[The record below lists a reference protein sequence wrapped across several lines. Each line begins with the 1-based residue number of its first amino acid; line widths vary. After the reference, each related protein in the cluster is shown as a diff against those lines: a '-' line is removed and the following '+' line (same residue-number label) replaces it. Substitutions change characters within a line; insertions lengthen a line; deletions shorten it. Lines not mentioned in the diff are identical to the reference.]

1 MSQSDSLRQELLD
14 SDDEF
19 RRLFEEHQNYEQR
32 LATLH
37 QKSFFSEEDE
47 QEEKRI
53 KLQKLRLKDRMQVIM
68 RACDGAGV
76 SAHPS

>member
-1 MSQSDSLRQELLD
+1 MSQSNTLKQELLD
-14 SDDEF
+14 TDDEF

-32 LATLH
+32 LETLH
-37 QKSFFSEEDE
+37 EKSFFSEEDE

-68 RACDGAGV
+68 KTHDEAAV
-76 SAHPS
+76 PATSA

>member
-1 MSQSDSLRQELLD
+1 MSQTDSLRQELLD

-32 LATLH
+32 LEALH

-68 RACDGAGV
+68 RARDEAGV
-76 SAHPS
+76 SAPAS